1 MNAIG
6 SIFNGATSL
15 LKGMSV
21 TFRALFTKPVTMP
34 YPHKE
39 PELTEAYRSAIELIR
54 FEETETHDCVA
65 CLQCEQICPSFCIKI
80 EGHKPDGMKKKR
92 ATRFDM
98 DFALCS
104 LCGLCIDVCPT
115 TTLKYSRIYDEA
127 GYQREW
133 VHDLLDD
140 FRDGE
145 AAYLE
150 RAVAEEAEKAA
161 AREAKRAAAA
171 EAKAKKAAEE
181 AAKAAAAPE
190 PEAAAAPEPEVAAA
204 PEPEAAAPAETPK
217 ESAPAE
223 AAPASAAADPATE
236 EGEGA

>member
-6 SIFNGATSL
+6 SIFTGAASL

-21 TFRALFTKPVTMP
+21 TLRALFTKPVTMP

-54 FEETETHDCVA
+54 FEETGTHDCVA

-80 EGHKPDGMKKKR
+80 DGDRPEGMKKKR
-92 ATRFDM
+92 ATQFDM

-133 VHDLLDD
+133 VHDLLED

-150 RAVAEEAEKAA
+150 RAIAEEAEKAA

-171 EAKAKKAAEE
+171 EAKAKKAAAE

-190 PEAAAAPEPEVAAA
+190 AEAAAPEA
-204 PEPEAAAPAETPK
+204 EAAAPAEKPA
-217 ESAPAE
+217 ESAPPE
-223 AAPASAAADPATE
+223 AASTASEETPTAD

>member
-1 MNAIG
+1 MNAFG
-6 SIFNGATSL
+6 SIASGALSL
-15 LKGMSV
+15 LKGMNV
-21 TFRALFTKPVTMP
+21 TFKALFTKPVTMP

-39 PELTEAYRSAIELIR
+39 PELSEAYRSAIELIR
-54 FEETETHDCVA
+54 FEETDTHDCVA

-80 EGHKPDGMKKKR
+80 DGDRPEGMKKKR
-92 ATRFDM
+92 ATTFDM

-115 TTLKYSRIYDEA
+115 TTLKYSRMYDEA

-150 RAVAEEAEKAA
+150 RAIAEEAEKAA

-171 EAKAKKAAEE
+171 EAKAKKAAAE
-181 AAKAAAAPE
+181 AA
-190 PEAAAAPEPEVAAA
+190 VAAV
-204 PEPEAAAPAETPK
+204 E
-217 ESAPAE
+217 AE
-223 AAPASAAADPATE
+223 AAPASPTAETPETAEVAPAADAAPAVPAPGAE

>member
-6 SIFNGATSL
+6 SIFSGATSL

-54 FEETETHDCVA
+54 FEETDTHDCVA

-80 EGHKPDGMKKKR
+80 EGDRPEGMKKKR

-133 VHDLLDD
+133 VHDLLDG
-140 FRDGE
+140 FREGE

-150 RAVAEEAEKAA
+150 RAIAEEAEKAA

-190 PEAAAAPEPEVAAA
+190 PEAAAAPEPQAAA
-204 PEPEAAAPAETPK
+204 PVEVSD

-223 AAPASAAADPATE
+223 PAPASAAADSAKEE